1 MITKNN
7 KGEYALYDQGK
18 LIGYEPVV
26 QIQGV
31 RVLRS
36 MAPMLLKMIEA
47 AQHDGVNLTL
57 AAGLRTWEEQYNLR
71 KQNEKPDLYLQ
82 WQVDSK
88 LVDHET
94 YLTKA
99 DSKYFRPATG
109 KPGWSN
115 HQDGKAYDFNVTGYP
130 EVYKWLVANAGKFYF
145 FRTVPSERWHWEYWP
160 DNTDKFFKVPKNHAT
175 WDGLV

>member
-18 LIGYEPVV
+18 LLGYEPVV

-130 EVYKWLVANAGKFYF
+130 EVYKWLGVLCYGLYLKWGQWLAFIVCGAVLMVIGYL
-145 FRTVPSERWHWEYWP
+145 TG
-160 DNTDKFFKVPKNHAT
+160 DK
-175 WDGLV
+175 